1 MMHTWSFPC
10 LWIFYLGHG
19 MPMFTRLG
27 PLHMAFPMLRIHDSV
42 CMDPSC
48 SHIPGCD
55 GSTLPLLHRQ
65 THAPVGLN
73 VPFAWFPMLAAPG
86 GGGGGFSRFP
96 GPLYMEFPCK
106 ELTENG
112 ITWNSHVLVRLRAS
126 VHGLSHVN
134 DLAYEHLYM
143 AYPMSM
149 TSNNFP
155 GRGWMQQR
163 F

>member
-1 MMHTWSFPC
+1 MLHTWSFPC

-27 PLHMAFPMLRIHDSV
+27 PLPMAFPMLRIHDSV

-48 SHIPGCD
+48 SHIPECD

-65 THAPVGLN
+65 THVHDRI
-73 VPFAWFPMLAAPG
+73 
-86 GGGGGFSRFP
+86 SRA
-96 GPLYMEFPCK
+96 LYMEFPCK

-112 ITWNSHVLVRLRAS
+112 ITWNSHVLLRLRAS
-126 VHGLSHVN
+126 VHGLSHVH
-134 DLAYEHLYM
+134 DFAYEHLYM

-163 F
+163 FESMN